1 MIKNIFLDRDGVVN
15 EVVFRDGG
23 AFSPLRLEEF
33 RLRKEFIDFYSTIS
47 ERELNLFIVSNQPDI
62 ARKRMSEADLQAMT
76 SVMGQFF
83 RFKEILYCRHDDA
96 DNCDCRKPR
105 PGMINALI
113 SKYSISREDCLI
125 VGDSWKDVAAGRNAG
140 IKTVFLEG
148 DYNKGTARDF
158 DFRITKI
165 QEINSKQI
173 LGG

>member
-1 MIKNIFLDRDGVVN
+1 MN

-33 RLRKEFIDFYSTIS
+33 RIRKEFIDFYSTIS
-47 ERELNLFIVSNQPDI
+47 ERGSNLFIVSNQPDI

-76 SVMGQFF
+76 SVMERSF
-83 RFKEILYCRHDDA
+83 RFKEILYCRHDVA
-96 DNCDCRKPR
+96 DNCDCRKPQ
-105 PGMINALI
+105 PGMINTLI
-113 SKYSISREDCLI
+113 SKYSLWREECLI

-148 DYNKGTARDF
+148 DYNKGTSTDF